1 MYKIQPTSRFNRL
14 RKKLPADI
22 KKQLYNT
29 LRQLQ
34 QTPNHPSLR
43 TKKYQSI
50 PGVFES
56 SINMQYRILW
66 EYNTTD
72 NTIIVLLAVGDHD
85 IL

>member
-1 MYKIQPTSRFNRL
+1 MYKIQPTSRVNRL
-14 RKKLPADI
+14 RKKLPQEIGA
-22 KKQLYNT
+22 QLRNT

-34 QTPNHPSLR
+34 QNPSHPSLR
-43 TKKYQSI
+43 TKKYRSI

-66 EYNTTD
+66 EYRQND
-72 NTIIVLLAVGDHD
+72 STIILLLAVGCHD

>member
-14 RKKLPADI
+14 RKKLPQDI
-22 KKQLYNT
+22 SKQLRDT

-34 QTPNHPSLR
+34 QNPSHPSLR
-43 TKKYQSI
+43 TKKYKSI

-66 EYNTTD
+66 EYNQKD
-72 NTIIVLLAVGDHD
+72 RAIILLLAVGDHD